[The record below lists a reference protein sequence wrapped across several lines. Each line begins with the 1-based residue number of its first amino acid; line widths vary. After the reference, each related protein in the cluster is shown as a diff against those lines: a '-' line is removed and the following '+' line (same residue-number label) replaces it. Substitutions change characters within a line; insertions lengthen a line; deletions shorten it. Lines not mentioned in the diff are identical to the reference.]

1 MALKL
6 YWDGRDFDDPLMGLI
21 DALDDMAGQAPKIY
35 YDYYGAETPEG
46 AELPISYWSKERIMF
61 YLRESKLIK
70 REVIPVLERFR
81 LDDLRAVALMRVGKR
96 PTGNLR
102 DMRPREKGEWRNTT
116 YWSLDVESINSII

>member
-6 YWDGRDFDDPLMGLI
+6 YWDCDDFKDPLGGLVG
-21 DALDDMAGQAPKIY
+21 ALCEMEGKAKPIY
-35 YDYYGAETPEG
+35 YDYYGAETPED

-61 YLRESKLIK
+61 YLRESKLVK
-70 REVIPVLERFR
+70 REVIPILEKFR